1 MKITRLSVLVPVYNE
16 EECIELL
23 YNRVRAVLSQFSFLS
38 EILFINDGSHDRSLE
53 IIRKLQSKDPSVA
66 YLDLSRNYGKETAMK
81 AGIDYI
87 KGDALVIID
96 ADLQD
101 QPE

>member
-1 MKITRLSVLVPVYNE
+1 M
-16 EECIELL
+16 
-23 YNRVRAVLSQFSFLS
+23 
-38 EILFINDGSHDRSLE
+38 NDGSKDNTLSL
-53 IIRKLQSKDPSVA
+53 IRALQKKDERISF
-66 YLDLSRNYGKETAMK
+66 LDLSRNFGKEIAMA

-101 QPE
+101 PPELIIEMFKELEQGYDDVMPRGRIEKVNHG